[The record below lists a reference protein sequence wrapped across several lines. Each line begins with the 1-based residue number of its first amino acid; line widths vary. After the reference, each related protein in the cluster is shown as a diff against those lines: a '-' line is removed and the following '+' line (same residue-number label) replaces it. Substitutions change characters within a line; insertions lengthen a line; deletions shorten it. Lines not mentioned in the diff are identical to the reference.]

1 MKAKES
7 KINVRIKKK
16 ANERIEKEIKA
27 NWVNKMNNRIERS
40 KGER

>member
-27 NWVNKMNNRIERS
+27 N
-40 KGER
+40 